1 MKRSILALT
10 AVASLALG
18 LLTPAAADPAEP
30 TLPERSTAP
39 AATSTGTTTSGGL
52 PVTDLASRYGG
63 SHPRYRIPALTTLP
77 NGDLL
82 AVYDGRPTMAD
93 LPSNIALLMRR
104 STDGGRTWGPQRVIR
119 QDPAP
124 NGYGDPSLLVDRE
137 TGRVFVFHAASINRG
152 FGDSETGNDP
162 SNPDI
167 LHPDYS
173 YSDDN
178 GRTWQHRR
186 ITAML
191 KNPAW
196 GGMFAASGEGIQL
209 RRGAHAGRLIQQ
221 YTVRFNGKNYA
232 VSAYSDDH
240 GETWQA
246 GELVGPGADEN
257 KTVELSDGRVL
268 LNSRAAPYRRT
279 AVSEDGGETYT
290 PFEQDTELVDPANN
304 GSVIRA
310 FPDAE
315 PGDPRAEWLL
325 FSNTEDSGIRR
336 NLTVK
341 LSCDDGE
348 TWPVRKVVEHG
359 AAAYSTLTPLG
370 DGSSDDALGGEYG
383 LFFEREGYRHLSFTR
398 FDLDWLEGACAPVT
412 VETEGALPAG
422 TSSELSVTVS
432 NQSERTLPAGKVTLD
447 AKDGWSARPVTVPAL
462 GPGQSRTVTLS
473 VTPADEVAAGR
484 HELSVRYAVTGASSS
499 ARATVSV
506 DNPSPPARADL
517 DVLPVLDAVHTMG
530 ADGLLGDEIAP
541 WIRVTNTG
549 NVPLTSVRVTGP
561 DNSASCDHAGPL
573 APGDSYVCKSVRHTV
588 TEADLAAGEWAPEF
602 RARADGPGGA
612 VADRTVAM
620 EPVDLSEP
628 APPEAA
634 TSVWVPSGAFEASSF
649 VRVPRVGGQ
658 GQPLA
663 ADRTLRLQ
671 VPVAGRAS
679 AQLAVTA
686 PHGAENL
693 QVFVS
698 RLRGPGRPLPPNAV
712 TVRYPQYV
720 PDEVHGGV
728 VADPLRE
735 ADTVDVAEGRN
746 QAAWITVEIPAG
758 TAPGAYTGSVVVRD
772 ADGELGRWPLRVD
785 VPDFALRDMADRPFV
800 LDLWAHPDAV
810 ADHLGAE
817 PWSEAHWR
825 GLRPYLEDLAD
836 HGQRVVDVAITE
848 DPWMVQHEG
857 EWRAQTQSS
866 YRSAVEWRWDGSTF
880 SFDYTAFDRYVEESR
895 KAGIDGS
902 IHAFAM
908 LQFRGPELLN
918 YTDTRTG
925 ERVREEVSLGGA
937 RYREAWT
944 AFLRDFRAHLEEKG
958 WFDRTRLA
966 FDERPAATMEVA
978 FDVIA
983 EADPAWSDRIAL
995 AANSLAEADLSEFV
1009 SFNYSFLD
1017 DVPDELIQRRRA
1029 DGKPTLYYTYY
1040 EPRRPNTVTASPPV
1054 STRALGWVVEQRDL
1068 DGYLRWTYNSWP
1080 KDVYRD
1086 PSFRY
1091 GQGDEYLVYPGDD
1104 GPVSSVRWE
1113 VFRDGQ
1119 DDAEVL
1125 DLARTEL
1132 GEDSA
1137 VLRAAL
1143 DGVDAD
1149 AQDGPAT
1156 WARMLQQRAN
1166 VTDALGSHGA
1176 RIAVDAPDGSVA
1188 YGSAAEFEVTV
1199 TATGEALDDV
1209 ELTLPAWPSESVE
1222 ITVPEST
1229 DVAAGESRTWRV
1241 RVDVPSEARNLAV
1254 VAGDVLADGDRVG
1267 SFTWVPTVGAP
1278 VAADGPIT
1286 VDRAGSPDA
1295 TAPVTVSVPVRNAS
1309 ATPATVRLDLTGLDF
1324 WRVEPADLEVELA
1337 PRSTTKVTVPLHP
1350 DGRTGW
1356 STVTASLSFEG
1367 EQLSGPTTFDLVS
1380 GGVHVS
1386 DLAWSDEVNG
1396 WGPIERDR
1404 SNGEDEAG
1412 DGATMSIAG
1421 RTYSKG
1427 VGAHAVS
1434 GLTVDLD
1441 GGCSRLITDYGI
1453 DDEIG
1458 GAARVV
1464 FEVVGDG
1471 RVLWTSDA
1479 VTPASRRQYVE
1490 VDVTGVDQLRLVV
1503 EDGGNGVGQ
1512 DHADWAGA
1520 WLACAR
1526 PPAALEPAG

>member
-1 MKRSILALT
+1 MNRSVLALT
-10 AVASLALG
+10 TAATLALG
-18 LLTPAAADPAEP
+18 LLTPVAAAAPAEP
-30 TLPERSTAP
+30 DLPDRSASSATPATAP
-39 AATSTGTTTSGGL
+39 TGVTTSGGL
-52 PVTDLASRYGG
+52 PVTDLASRYEG

-104 STDGGRTWGPQRVIR
+104 STDGGTTWGPQQVIR

-137 TGRVFVFHAASINRG
+137 TGRVFVFYAASINRG
-152 FGDSETGNDP
+152 YGDSETGNDP
-162 SNPDI
+162 SDPDI

-178 GRTWQHRR
+178 GETWQHRR
-186 ITAML
+186 ITDL
-191 KNPAW
+191 VKDPAW

-209 RRGAHAGRLIQQ
+209 RRGEHAGRLIQQ
-221 YTVRFNGKNYA
+221 YTVRHDGQNYA
-232 VSAYSDDH
+232 VTAYSDDH
-240 GETWQA
+240 GETWQT
-246 GELVGPGADEN
+246 GEPVGPGADEN

-268 LNSRAAPYRRT
+268 LNSRAAPYRLT

-304 GSVIRA
+304 GSIIRA

-315 PGDPRAEWLL
+315 PDDPRARWLL
-325 FSNTEDSGIRR
+325 FSNTEDTGIRR

-370 DGSSDDALGGEYG
+370 DGEYG

-398 FDLDWLEGACAPVT
+398 FDLDWLDGVCAPVT
-412 VETEGALPAG
+412 VEADGALPAG
-422 TSSELSVTVS
+422 TSSELSVTVT
-432 NQSERTLPAGKVTLD
+432 NLTDRTLPAGKVALD
-447 AKDGWSARPVTVPAL
+447 EKDGWSARHAVVPAL
-462 GPGQSRTVTLS
+462 RPGRAHTVTLP
-473 VTPADEVAAGR
+473 VTPADDVAAGE
-484 HELSVRYAVTGASSS
+484 HELSLRYAVKGESSS
-499 ARATVSV
+499 TRATVSV
-506 DNPSPPARADL
+506 DNPSPPPRADL
-517 DVLPVLDAVHTMG
+517 DVLPVLDAVYTTG
-530 ADGLLGDEIAP
+530 ADGLLDDKIAP

-549 NVPLTSVRVTGP
+549 TVPLTSVRLTGP
-561 DNSASCDHAGPL
+561 DNAASCDHADPL

-602 RARADGPGGA
+602 RARADGPDGA
-612 VADRTVAM
+612 SADRTVAM
-620 EPVDLSEP
+620 EPVDLTQP
-628 APPEAA
+628 APSEAT

-649 VRVPRVGGQ
+649 VRVPRVGDQ

-663 ADRTLRLQ
+663 ADHTLRLQ

-686 PHGAENL
+686 PHGAEDL
-693 QVFVS
+693 QVTVS
-698 RLRGPGRPLPPNAV
+698 RLRGPGRPLPQDSV
-712 TVRYPQYV
+712 TVRYPQFI
-720 PDEVHGGV
+720 PDEVRGGV

-735 ADTVDVAEGRN
+735 VDTVDVGKGRN

-758 TAPGAYTGSVVVRD
+758 TAPGAYTGDVVVRD
-772 ADGELGRWPLRVD
+772 ASGELGRWPLRVD
-785 VPDFALRDMADRPFV
+785 VPDVALRDMEDRPFV

-810 ADHLGAE
+810 ADHLGVE
-817 PWSEAHWR
+817 PWSEGHWK

-857 EWRAQTQSS
+857 EWRPQTWSH
-866 YRSAVEWRWDGSTF
+866 YRSTVEWRWDGSEFT
-880 SFDYTAFDRYVEESR
+880 FDYTAFDRYVEESR
-895 KAGIDGS
+895 EAGIDGA

-908 LQFRGPELLN
+908 LQFQGSELLH

-925 ERVREEVSLGGA
+925 ERVREEVGLGDA

-958 WFDRTRLA
+958 WFEQTRLA
-966 FDERPAATMEVA
+966 FDERPAETMEVA

-983 EADPAWSDRIAL
+983 DADPAWSDKIAL
-995 AANSLAEADLSEFV
+995 AANSLAEADISEYV

-1029 DGKPTLYYTYY
+1029 DGQPTLFYTYY
-1040 EPRRPNTVTASPPV
+1040 EPQTPNTVTASPPV

-1080 KDVYRD
+1080 EDVYRD

-1091 GQGDEYLVYPGDD
+1091 GQGDEYLVYPGAD

-1149 AQDGPAT
+1149 TPDGPAA
-1156 WARMLQQRAN
+1156 WAQLLQQRAA
-1166 VTDALGSHGA
+1166 VTDALGSDGA
-1176 RIAVDAPDGSVA
+1176 RTTVDAPDGVA
-1188 YGSAAEFEVTV
+1188 YGSTAEFEVTV
-1199 TATGEALDDV
+1199 AAADEALDDV
-1209 ELTLPAWPSESVE
+1209 ELTLPAWPSDAVE
-1222 ITVPEST
+1222 VVAPETT
-1229 DVAAGESRTWRV
+1229 DVAAGESKTWRV
-1241 RVDVPSEARNLAV
+1241 RVDVPEEARNLTV
-1254 VAGDVLADGDRVG
+1254 VAGDVVADGERVG
-1267 SFTWVPTVGAP
+1267 SFTWVPTVEAP

-1295 TAPVTVSVPVRNAS
+1295 TAPVTLSVPVRNAS
-1309 ATPATVRLDLTGLDF
+1309 VEPATVRLDLTGLDF
-1324 WRVEPADLEVELA
+1324 WRVESSDLEAEL
-1337 PRSTTKVTVPLHP
+1337 PPHSTTTMTVPLHP
-1350 DGRTGW
+1350 DGQTGW
-1356 STVTASLSFEG
+1356 STVTASLSLDG
-1367 EQLSGPTTFDLVS
+1367 ERLSEPATFDLVS

-1386 DLAWSDEVNG
+1386 DVAWSDEVNG

-1412 DGATMSIAG
+1412 DGTTLSIAG

-1427 VGAHAVS
+1427 IGAHAVS
-1434 GLTVDLD
+1434 GLTVDLG
-1441 GGCSRLITDYGI
+1441 GGCSQLITDYGI
-1453 DDEIG
+1453 DDEVG

-1471 RVLWTSDA
+1471 EVLWNSGA
-1479 VTPASRRQYVE
+1479 VTPASGRQYVE
-1490 VDVTGVDQLRLVV
+1490 VDVTDVDELRLVV
-1503 EDGGNGVGQ
+1503 QDGGNGVGQ

-1520 WLACAR
+1520 WLACAHT
-1526 PPAALEPAG
+1526 PPALDAKD